1 MDVPDLRSL
10 RSFVAV
16 AEELHFGRAARRL
29 FLAQPSL
36 SAQINR
42 LERVLGA
49 RLFDRDRHHVA
60 LTDAGAAL
68 LPEARRALLA
78 AERAAAVVQR
88 VTSQP
93 AGRLVVGCCGAAAQD
108 YAAPVFGGFTTAF
121 PDITLDVR
129 HAQATDPMAG
139 LDAGRVDA
147 VITWQQ
153 PPTPGLTSRALLHD
167 RWHAVV
173 PERHPLAGRDRLQV
187 GELIGS
193 SRLPLIPQPPDSG
206 WWDGRG
212 RPANRAFESYESAS
226 AAVLGNQ
233 GVTAI
238 PGTAVRLYGQ
248 PGLAY
253 PQISDA
259 PDAVA
264 VVMWADGL
272 SRRPLLQAF
281 LDHVAAVLP

>member
-1 MDVPDLRSL
+1 MDLPDLRSL

-36 SAQINR
+36 SAQISR
-42 LERVLGA
+42 LERLLGA

-60 LTDAGAAL
+60 LTDAGTAL

-78 AERAAAVVQR
+78 AERAAAAVQR
-88 VTSQP
+88 VTSRP

-108 YAAPVFGGFTTAF
+108 YAAPVFGGFTDTF
-121 PDITLDVR
+121 PDVVLEVR
-129 HAQATDPMAG
+129 HARATEPMAG

-153 PPTPGLTSRALLHD
+153 PPAPGLTSRTLLRD

-173 PERHPLAGRDRLQV
+173 PERHRLATRDDIQV
-187 GELIGS
+187 DDLTDS
-193 SRLPLIPQPPDSG
+193 PRLPLIPQPLDSG
-206 WWDGRG
+206 WWEGEPPSED
-212 RPANRAFESYESAS
+212 RAFESYESAS
-226 AAVLGNQ
+226 AAVLAGR
-233 GVTAI
+233 GVAAI
-238 PGTAVRLYGQ
+238 PGTAARLYGQ
-248 PGLAY
+248 PGLVY
-253 PQISDA
+253 PRISGA

-264 VVMWADGL
+264 VVIWADGQP
-272 SRRPLLQAF
+272 RPVLQAF
-281 LDHVAAVLP
+281 LDHLATVLP